1 MEDQSGGSTMNAGL
15 DGMRRDLRQ
24 GLRLLWRQPGFTVA
38 AVAVLALGIG
48 ANTAMFSLVNSFLF
62 KPLRVAEPE
71 RLVNAFN
78 QERDHPDS
86 FRGFSYAEYEALRG
100 HRGVFTELVGHNLA
114 MVGIA
119 DGREASASPEVAR
132 RAFAEVTSANYFR
145 LFGVS
150 LAQGR
155 EFSAAE
161 EAPGSGVPVVI
172 LGHGLWQRLGGEAF
186 ALGRQITVN
195 GRSFTVVGVAPAGF
209 TGTAAIISPEIF
221 LPLGVYDWVANDFG
235 GSAEGTLA
243 DPRTDALM
251 LIGRLAPG
259 VSMAD
264 ADAQLAAISPTLPS
278 SDAATT
284 PRRVIVRSPSRFSF
298 STQPTDDTMLRVPS
312 ILLLSMA
319 AIVLLVASLNVA
331 NMMLARGSTRR
342 REISVRLALGAG
354 RGSVL
359 RQLVVEGLLLSF
371 LGGLA
376 GLALASWGTTAL
388 VRSLGSLA
396 PLEIIYDARPDL
408 RVLTATFLFCVAST
422 LVFGLA
428 PAMGMSRRDVTSG
441 LKGQDTGSP
450 AGRSG
455 WRRYFARRN
464 ALVIGQLALSLMLLA
479 TAGLFLRSSLRTA
492 NLAPGFRVDRSVVV
506 EIDPALAGYAVAER
520 RDVAQRAAERL
531 AALPGVESV
540 AWAATVPFGQ
550 VSLGRAVQRAS
561 DAPPASL
568 PSGDSADRD
577 PTVHDL
583 SLNVVSAGYFRTL
596 EIPLLAGRAFAER
609 ETAADGAPVVVL
621 SRAAAA
627 KLWPDS
633 LRSPQQAIG
642 QRVRLLSRDTARPH
656 REAEVVGISGDVT
669 AQIIGA
675 NGPEA
680 AIYVPWGQEAQ
691 SNVNLHVATLAV
703 GEGTDVRLLEAI
715 RRELRALDPRL
726 PVLALKTFRA
736 HLESG
741 FDFWLARTAARMFAL
756 FGGVALLMAVVG
768 LYGVRAYSVG
778 RRTREIGIRMAI
790 GASASDTS
798 RMVLREGL
806 DLTVVGLGIGLV
818 LALGIGQ
825 VLSGM
830 LYEVSGFDPWV
841 LGGSALVLAASSLV
855 ACYLPARRAAS
866 IEPMAALRED

>member
-1 MEDQSGGSTMNAGL
+1 MNAGI
-15 DGMRRDLRQ
+15 DGLRRDLRQ
-24 GLRLLWRQPGFTVA
+24 GMRLLWRQPGFTVA

-86 FRGFSYAEYEALRG
+86 FRGFSYAEYEALRA

-119 DGREASASPEVAR
+119 DGQGSGSPDVAR
-132 RAFAEVTSANYFR
+132 RAFAEVASANYFR
-145 LFGVS
+145 LFGVA
-150 LAQGR
+150 LARGR
-155 EFSAAE
+155 EFTAAE

-172 LGHGLWQRLGGEAF
+172 LGHGLWERLGGEAF
-186 ALGRQITVN
+186 ALGRPLTVN
-195 GRSFTVVGVAPAGF
+195 GRAFTVVGVAPAGF

-221 LPLGVYDWVANDFG
+221 LPLGVHDWVANDFG
-235 GSAEGTLA
+235 GSGEGTLA

-251 LIGRLAPG
+251 LIGRLAPA
-259 VSMAD
+259 VSLAD

-278 SDAATT
+278 IDAATT
-284 PRRVIVRSPSRFSF
+284 PRKVIVRAPSRFSF
-298 STQPTDDTMLRVPS
+298 STQPTSDDPLRVPS

-331 NMMLARGSTRR
+331 NMMLARGSARR

-396 PLEIIYDARPDL
+396 PLEIVYDARPDL
-408 RVLTATFLFCVAST
+408 RVLTATFLFCVGST

-428 PAMGMSRRDVTSG
+428 PAMGLSRRDVTSG
-441 LKGQDTGSP
+441 LKGQESGG
-450 AGRSG
+450 AGRGG
-455 WRRYFARRN
+455 WRRFFARRN
-464 ALVIGQLALSLMLLA
+464 LLVIGQLALSLMLLA
-479 TAGLFLRSSLRTA
+479 TAGLFLQSSLRTA
-492 NLAPGFRVDRSVVV
+492 NLAPGFRIDRSMVV
-506 EIDPALAGYAVAER
+506 EIDPALAGYEPAAR
-520 RDVAQRAAERL
+520 RDVAPRAAERL

-583 SLNVVSAGYFRTL
+583 GLNVVSAGYFRTL
-596 EIPLLAGRAFAER
+596 EIPLLAGRAFEER
-609 ETAADGAPVVVL
+609 ETVADGAPVVVL

-633 LRSPQQAIG
+633 LRAPQVAIG

-656 REAEVVGISGDVT
+656 REAEVVGIAGDVT

-675 NGPEA
+675 TGPEA

-691 SNVNLHVATLAV
+691 SNVNLHVATVALGDAASA
-703 GEGTDVRLLEAI
+703 GADGRMLEAI
-715 RRELRALDPRL
+715 RRELTALDPRL
-726 PVLALKTFRA
+726 PVLALKTFRG

-756 FGGVALLMAVVG
+756 FGGVALLMAAVG

-790 GASASDTS
+790 GASAGDTS

-806 DLTVVGLGIGLV
+806 DLTLVGLAVGLL

-830 LYEVSGFDPWV
+830 LYQVSGLDPWV
-841 LGGSALVLAASSLV
+841 LGGSALVLAVASLV
-855 ACYLPARRAAS
+855 ACYLPARRAAA